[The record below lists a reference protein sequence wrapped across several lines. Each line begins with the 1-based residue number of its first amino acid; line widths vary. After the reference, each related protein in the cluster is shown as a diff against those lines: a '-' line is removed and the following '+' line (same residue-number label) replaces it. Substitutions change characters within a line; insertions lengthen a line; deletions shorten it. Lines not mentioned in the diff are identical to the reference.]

1 MSGGDQ
7 HYYFGSGDHVAMH
20 GGSGNVGID
29 KRVTPAPELAQAVQE
44 ALRELL
50 TLVEELRAQVP
61 QASASAS
68 TLDDSLP
75 VLRAEA
81 DVPPQE
87 RHRALLAVAG
97 IAATVG
103 AVGVPVVEAINK
115 VLELMGLK

>member
-1 MSGGDQ
+1 MIGGDQ
-7 HYYFGSGDHVAMH
+7 HYYFGSGDHVTMH

-29 KRVTPAPELAQAVQE
+29 KRITPAHELPPAVQD

-61 QASASAS
+61 PASVG

-75 VLRAEA
+75 VLCAEA
-81 DVPPQE
+81 NVQPQE

-115 VLELMGLK
+115 VLELLGAM